1 MTEENKEQ
9 TESLTGIVIFRTA
22 DKGSKSES
30 EQPFLKKDD
39 GDEIRL
45 FYKDSNP
52 FENNYLLSYKE
63 KRVKVTGKMHDSIF
77 FVDSI
82 DKI

>member
-45 FYKDSNP
+45 FYKNSNQNVQP
-52 FENNYLLSYKE
+52 NELLIAFKNNE
-63 KRVKVTGKMHDSIF
+63 
-77 FVDSI
+77 
-82 DKI
+82 